1 MAKHISPLIYEELMA
16 EAEYNRIKAELA
28 RKVLDY
34 HIEHG
39 TPYHDKEYRS
49 MYQRYQRY
57 KKRRVKLLKI
67 AKGWV
72 KNESR

>member
-1 MAKHISPLIYEELMA
+1 MA

-28 RKVLDY
+28 RKALDY
-34 HIEHG
+34 HVEHG
-39 TPYHDKEYRS
+39 TPCLSKEYRS
-49 MYQRYQRY
+49 LYQRLQRY